1 MFKLLFKEKRK
12 TKDFFIKNGGPILEK
27 VNNIKIFKKEE
38 LKAII
43 EPCNVIGKG
52 GFGEVYKGLLQNQL
66 VAIKKS
72 INVDKSQEKQ
82 FANEIII
89 QSRVIH
95 KNIVKLIWC
104 CLEVDVPMLVYEF
117 VPQGS
122 LHDILHGSKKMS
134 LSLGTRLNIAAGA
147 AEGLSY
153 MHSKTSTT
161 ILHGDI
167 KPGNILLDDNFDP
180 KISDFGISRLIAIDK
195 SHTKCV
201 IGDMCYMDPIYL
213 QSGLLTKKSD
223 VYSFGV
229 VLLELLSRQKAT
241 FGEDRTLVK
250 AFLDGY
256 RQDRQVLELF
266 DKEILVEKDIWI
278 FHELAMLIV
287 ECLQLDVDRRPEMT
301 DVAERLHSL
310 KRSHKNTVQ

>member
-1 MFKLLFKEKRK
+1 M
-12 TKDFFIKNGGPILEK
+12 
-27 VNNIKIFKKEE
+27 
-38 LKAII
+38 
-43 EPCNVIGKG
+43 
-52 GFGEVYKGLLQNQL
+52 
-66 VAIKKS
+66 
-72 INVDKSQEKQ
+72 
-82 FANEIII
+82 AN
-89 QSRVIH
+89 
-95 KNIVKLIWC
+95 
-104 CLEVDVPMLVYEF
+104 
-117 VPQGS
+117 
-122 LHDILHGSKKMS
+122 
-134 LSLGTRLNIAAGA
+134 
-147 AEGLSY
+147 
-153 MHSKTSTT
+153 
-161 ILHGDI
+161 I

>member
-1 MFKLLFKEKRK
+1 
-12 TKDFFIKNGGPILEK
+12 
-27 VNNIKIFKKEE
+27 
-38 LKAII
+38 
-43 EPCNVIGKG
+43 
-52 GFGEVYKGLLQNQL
+52 
-66 VAIKKS
+66 
-72 INVDKSQEKQ
+72 
-82 FANEIII
+82 
-89 QSRVIH
+89 
-95 KNIVKLIWC
+95 
-104 CLEVDVPMLVYEF
+104 ML
-117 VPQGS
+117 
-122 LHDILHGSKKMS
+122 H
-134 LSLGTRLNIAAGA
+134 
-147 AEGLSY
+147 
-153 MHSKTSTT
+153 
-161 ILHGDI
+161 
-167 KPGNILLDDNFDP
+167 
-180 KISDFGISRLIAIDK
+180 FGISRLIAIDK

-301 DVAERLHSL
+301 DVGERLHSL